1 MAFIPAN
8 QKIMRVGSENN
19 NGNLSGMQP
28 TTQAIYDTFD
38 LSQASTTG
46 NYTIPFF
53 QAVNS
58 KVFPY
63 TNLSQNRLT
72 AGKSFAVQQF
82 YLSVVTLNA
91 AGGRV
96 ISVQTLDECAYPSL
110 QKAEMTLI
118 VSNTQVIER
127 YPITGSIGPFNRDGF
142 LQTNASQ
149 YAPVGAT
156 TAAAEVQLNK
166 FRSTAVKVLPAQPI
180 ILPDQEFIVN
190 VQIPILA
197 AALPT
202 AGTTYLQLTLEGFGT
217 LFAPNGTL

>member
-19 NGNLSGMQP
+19 SNLNGMQP

-38 LSQASTTG
+38 LSGASASG
-46 NYTIPFF
+46 NFTIPFF
-53 QAVNS
+53 QGVNA
-58 KVFPY
+58 KVFPF

-82 YLSVVTLNA
+82 YLSIFTVA
-91 AGGRV
+91 AGK
-96 ISVQTLDECAYPSL
+96 ITSVQTLDEATAL
-110 QKAEMTLI
+110 QPLTKSEMTLI

-127 YPITGSIGPFNRDGF
+127 YPISGSVGPFNRDGIF
-142 LQTNASQ
+142 SNNATS
-149 YAPVGAT
+149 V
-156 TAAAEVQLNK
+156 TAAAAPGTAYTQW
-166 FRSTAVKVLPAQPI
+166 RSSAVKVLPAQPI
-180 ILPDQEFIVN
+180 ILPDQEFICN
-190 VQIPILA
+190 VQIPAIT
-197 AALPT
+197 LPT

>member
-38 LSQASTTG
+38 LSGASASG
-46 NYTIPFF
+46 NFTIPFF
-53 QAVNS
+53 QGVNA
-58 KVFPY
+58 KVFPF

-82 YLSVVTLNA
+82 YLSVFTVA
-91 AGGRV
+91 AGKITQV
-96 ISVQTLDECAYPSL
+96 MSLDEASGL
-110 QKAEMTLI
+110 QPLTKGELTLI

-127 YPITGSIGPFNRDGF
+127 YPIAGSVGPFNRDALF
-142 LQTNASQ
+142 SNNATSI
-149 YAPVGAT
+149 
-156 TAAAEVQLNK
+156 TAAAAPGTAYTQW
-166 FRSTAVKVLPAQPI
+166 RSSAVKVLPAQPI
-180 ILPDQEFIVN
+180 ILPDQEFICN
-190 VQIPILA
+190 VQIPAIT
-197 AALPT
+197 LPSS
-202 AGTTYLQLTLEGFGT
+202 GTTYLQLTLEGFGT

>member
-19 NGNLSGMQP
+19 SNLSGMQP

-38 LSQASTTG
+38 LSGASTSG

-53 QAVNS
+53 QGVNS
-58 KVFPY
+58 KTFPF

-82 YLSVVTLNA
+82 YFTLFTVASNRVT
-91 AGGRV
+91 
-96 ISVQTLDECAYPSL
+96 SVQTLDESAYPSL
-110 QKAEMTLI
+110 TKGELTLI

-127 YPITGSIGPFNRDGF
+127 YPLSGSVGPFNRDGF

-149 YAPVGAT
+149 IAPVGAT
-156 TAAAEVQLNK
+156 TAGAEVSLTK
-166 FRSTAVKVLPAQPI
+166 FRSSAVKILPAQPI
-180 ILPDQEFIVN
+180 ILPDQEFICN
-190 VQIPILA
+190 VQIPALA
-197 AALPT
+197 ASLPT

>member
-38 LSQASTTG
+38 LSGASASG
-46 NYTIPFF
+46 NFTIPFF
-53 QAVNS
+53 QGVNA
-58 KVFPY
+58 KVFPF

-82 YLSVVTLNA
+82 YLSVFTVA
-91 AGGRV
+91 AGKITQV
-96 ISVQTLDECAYPSL
+96 MSLDEASGL
-110 QKAEMTLI
+110 QPLTKGELTLI

-127 YPITGSIGPFNRDGF
+127 YPISGSVGPFNRDAVF
-142 LQTNASQ
+142 SNNATSI
-149 YAPVGAT
+149 
-156 TAAAEVQLNK
+156 TAAAAPGTAYTQW
-166 FRSTAVKVLPAQPI
+166 RSSAVKVLPAQPI
-180 ILPDQEFIVN
+180 ILPDQEFICN
-190 VQIPILA
+190 VQIPAIT
-197 AALPT
+197 LPSS
-202 AGTTYLQLTLEGFGT
+202 GTTYLQLTLEGFGT

>member
-1 MAFIPAN
+1 MSFIPAN

-38 LSQASTTG
+38 LSQASTSG
-46 NYTIPFF
+46 NFTIPFF

-58 KVFPY
+58 KTFPF

-72 AGKSFAVQQF
+72 AGRSFAVQQF
-82 YLSVVTLNA
+82 YFSLVTIASGVVTK
-91 AGGRV
+91 
-96 ISVQTLDECAYPSL
+96 VQTLDESTYPSL
-110 QKAEMTLI
+110 QKAELTLI

-127 YPITGSIGPFNRDGF
+127 YPITGSIGPWNRDA
-142 LQTNASQ
+142 QIASNASQ
-149 YAPVGAT
+149 YAPSGTGASPLE
-156 TAAAEVQLNK
+156 AQLNK
-166 FRSTAVKVLPAQPI
+166 FRSTAVKILPAQPI

-190 VQIPILA
+190 VQIPTLA
-197 AALPT
+197 AALPS

>member
-19 NGNLSGMQP
+19 SNLSGMQP

-46 NYTIPFF
+46 NFTIPFF
-53 QAVNS
+53 QGVNS

-72 AGKSFAVQQF
+72 AGRSFAVQQF
-82 YLSVVTLNA
+82 YLSVITFSA
-91 AGGRV
+91 ANGRV
-96 ISVQTLDECAYPSL
+96 TSVETLDESLYPSL

-127 YPITGSIGPFNRDGF
+127 YPVTGSIGPFNRDGF
-142 LQTNASQ
+142 IQTNASQ
-149 YAPVGAT
+149 IAPTGAT
-156 TAAAEVQLNK
+156 TAGAEVSLTK

-202 AGTTYLQLTLEGFGT
+202 AGTKFLQLTLEGFGT

>member
-19 NGNLSGMQP
+19 SNLSGMQP

-46 NYTIPFF
+46 NFTIPFF
-53 QAVNS
+53 QGVNS

-72 AGKSFAVQQF
+72 AGRSFAVQQF
-82 YLSVVTLNA
+82 YLSVITFNA

-96 ISVQTLDECAYPSL
+96 VSVETLDVAQYPSL

-127 YPITGSIGPFNRDGF
+127 YPVTGSIGPFNRDGF
-142 LQTNASQ
+142 IQSNSSQ
-149 YAPVGAT
+149 IAPVGAT
-156 TAAAEVQLNK
+156 TAGVEVSLTK

-190 VQIPILA
+190 VQIPTLA
-197 AALPT
+197 AAS
-202 AGTTYLQLTLEGFGT
+202 AGASLI
-217 LFAPNGTL
+217 PSPK

>member
-19 NGNLSGMQP
+19 SNLNGMQP

-38 LSQASTTG
+38 LSGASASG
-46 NYTIPFF
+46 NFTIPFF
-53 QAVNS
+53 QGVNA
-58 KVFPY
+58 KVFPF

-82 YLSVVTLNA
+82 YLSVFTVA
-91 AGGRV
+91 AGK
-96 ISVQTLDECAYPSL
+96 ITSVMTLDEALALHPL
-110 QKAEMTLI
+110 TKAEMTLI

-127 YPITGSIGPFNRDGF
+127 YPISGSVGPFNRDGIF
-142 LQTNASQ
+142 SNNATS
-149 YAPVGAT
+149 V
-156 TAAAEVQLNK
+156 TAAAAPGTAYTSW
-166 FRSTAVKVLPAQPI
+166 RSSAVKVLPAQPI
-180 ILPDQEFIVN
+180 ILPDQEFICN
-190 VQIPILA
+190 VQIPAIT
-197 AALPT
+197 LPT

>member
-19 NGNLSGMQP
+19 MGNLSGMQP

-38 LSQASTTG
+38 LSNASATG
-46 NYTIPFF
+46 NFTIPFF
-53 QAVNS
+53 QGVNA
-58 KVFPY
+58 KVFPF

-82 YLSVVTLNA
+82 YFNIFTV
-91 AGGRV
+91 AGGLITRN
-96 ISVQTLDECAYPSL
+96 QTLDEAVGFTQLTKSEL
-110 QKAEMTLI
+110 TLI

-127 YPITGSIGPFNRDGF
+127 YPISGSVGPWNRDSNIMHPGTS
-142 LQTNASQ
+142 LTAGAVTAPASA
-149 YAPVGAT
+149 YT
-156 TAAAEVQLNK
+156 SW
-166 FRSTAVKVLPAQPI
+166 RSSAVKVLPAQPI
-180 ILPDQEFIVN
+180 ILPDQEFICN
-190 VQIPILA
+190 VQIPAIT
-197 AALPT
+197 LPT

>member
-19 NGNLSGMQP
+19 SNLNGMQP

-38 LSQASTTG
+38 LSGASASG
-46 NYTIPFF
+46 NFTIPFF
-53 QAVNS
+53 QGVNA
-58 KVFPY
+58 KVFPF

-82 YLSVVTLNA
+82 YLSIFTVASGKIT
-91 AGGRV
+91 
-96 ISVQTLDECAYPSL
+96 SVMTLDEATAL
-110 QKAEMTLI
+110 QPLTKSEMTLI

-127 YPITGSIGPFNRDGF
+127 YPISGSVGPFNRDGIF
-142 LQTNASQ
+142 SNNATS
-149 YAPVGAT
+149 V
-156 TAAAEVQLNK
+156 TAAAAPGTAYTQW
-166 FRSTAVKVLPAQPI
+166 RSSAVKVLPAQPI
-180 ILPDQEFIVN
+180 ILPDQEFICN
-190 VQIPILA
+190 VQIPAIT
-197 AALPT
+197 LPS

>member
-38 LSQASTTG
+38 LANASSSG
-46 NYTIPFF
+46 NFTIPFF

-58 KVFPY
+58 KTFPF

-72 AGKSFAVQQF
+72 AGRSFAVQQF
-82 YLSVVTLNA
+82 YFSLITVSA
-91 AGGRV
+91 AGRITHV
-96 ISVQTLDECAYPSL
+96 ETLDECLYPSL
-110 QKAEMTLI
+110 QKSELTLI

-127 YPITGSIGPFNRDGF
+127 YPITGSIGPWNRDA
-142 LQTNASQ
+142 QIASNASQ
-149 YAPVGAT
+149 YAPSGTGA
-156 TAAAEVQLNK
+156 APLEAQLNK
-166 FRSTAVKVLPAQPI
+166 FRSTAVKILPAQPI

-190 VQIPILA
+190 VQIPNLA
-197 AALPT
+197 ATLPT
-202 AGTTYLQLTLEGFGT
+202 AGTQYLQLTLEGFGT

>member
-38 LSQASTTG
+38 LSGASASG
-46 NYTIPFF
+46 NFTIPFF
-53 QAVNS
+53 QGVNA
-58 KVFPY
+58 KVFPF

-82 YLSVVTLNA
+82 YLSVFTVA
-91 AGGRV
+91 AGKITQV
-96 ISVQTLDECAYPSL
+96 MSLDEASGL
-110 QKAEMTLI
+110 QPLTKGELTLI

-127 YPITGSIGPFNRDGF
+127 YPISGSVGPFNRDAVF
-142 LQTNASQ
+142 SNNATSI
-149 YAPVGAT
+149 
-156 TAAAEVQLNK
+156 TAATAPGTAYTQW
-166 FRSTAVKVLPAQPI
+166 RSSAVKVLPAQPI
-180 ILPDQEFIVN
+180 ILPDQEFICN
-190 VQIPILA
+190 VQIPAIT
-197 AALPT
+197 LPSS
-202 AGTTYLQLTLEGFGT
+202 GTTYLQLTLEGFGT

>member
-19 NGNLSGMQP
+19 SNLNGMQP

-38 LSQASTTG
+38 LSGASASG
-46 NYTIPFF
+46 NFTIPFF
-53 QAVNS
+53 QGVNA
-58 KVFPY
+58 KVFPF

-82 YLSVVTLNA
+82 YLSVFTIA
-91 AGGRV
+91 AGKITTV
-96 ISVQTLDECAYPSL
+96 MTLDEAVGLHPL
-110 QKAEMTLI
+110 TKAEMTLI

-127 YPITGSIGPFNRDGF
+127 YPISGSVGPFNRDGIF
-142 LQTNASQ
+142 SNNATS
-149 YAPVGAT
+149 V
-156 TAAAEVQLNK
+156 TAAAAPGTAYTSW
-166 FRSTAVKVLPAQPI
+166 RSSAVKVLPAQPI
-180 ILPDQEFIVN
+180 ILPDQEFICN
-190 VQIPILA
+190 VQIPAIT
-197 AALPT
+197 LPT

>member
-19 NGNLSGMQP
+19 SNLSGMQP

-46 NYTIPFF
+46 NFTIPFF
-53 QAVNS
+53 QGVNS

-82 YLSVVTLNA
+82 YLSVITLNA

-96 ISVQTLDECAYPSL
+96 VSVETLDESQFPSL

-127 YPITGSIGPFNRDGF
+127 YPITGSIGPFNRDGYI
-142 LQTNASQ
+142 QTNASQ
-149 YAPVGAT
+149 IAPTGAT
-156 TAAAEVQLNK
+156 TAGAEVQLTK

-202 AGTTYLQLTLEGFGT
+202 AGTKFLQLTLEGFGT